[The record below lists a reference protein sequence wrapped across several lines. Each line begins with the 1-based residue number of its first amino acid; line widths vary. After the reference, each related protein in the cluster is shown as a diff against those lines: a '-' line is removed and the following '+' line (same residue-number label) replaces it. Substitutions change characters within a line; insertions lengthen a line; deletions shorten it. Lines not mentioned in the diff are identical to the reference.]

1 MKEVVVMA
9 LIQMNFLSQSL
20 MRNVPVNVILP
31 VDKLSF
37 PGMEKREEKPF
48 KTLYLLH
55 GIFDNYT
62 SWISGT
68 MIQRWAEEKNLAVV
82 MPSGENMFYVDQ
94 EAAHNF
100 YGEFIGKE
108 LVDITRKT
116 FPLSKKREDTYI
128 AGLSMGGYG
137 ALRNGLKYS
146 DTFGCIAALSSALII
161 DGISERTDDIPSYI
175 ESRSY
180 AESVFGDLEKVVESD
195 KNPKWLVKKLK
206 ERNKN
211 IPKIYLT
218 CGKQDFL
225 LDTNRELRNFLNE
238 QGIEVTYVEEDG
250 AHEWDFWNQSIRRVL
265 DWLPLEDSQESIHG
279 GNVGI

>member
-20 MRNVPVNVILP
+20 MRNVPINVILP

-37 PGMEKREEKPF
+37 PRMAKREEKPF

-108 LVDITRKT
+108 LVDMTRKT
-116 FPLSKKREDTYI
+116 FPLSEKREDTYI

-161 DGISERTDDIPSYI
+161 DGITERTDDISFYI

-206 ERNKN
+206 ESGKDL
-211 IPKIYLT
+211 PKIYLT

-225 LDTNRELRNFLNE
+225 LDANRNLKDFLND

-250 AHEWDFWNQSIRRVL
+250 AHEWDFWNRAIRRVL

>member
-225 LDTNRELRNFLNE
+225 LDANRELRNFLNE

-250 AHEWDFWNQSIRRVL
+250 AHEWDFWNQSQICL
-265 DWLPLEDSQESIHG
+265 
-279 GNVGI
+279 